1 MWDSTEETVPLR
13 RALLIQGTSFLILW
27 AILPCSGGH
36 MGGGYPLMT
45 GSAMKILAAASCMI
59 ALCVAEGSGGDR
71 TTGRLENALRSARED
86 EQVAV
91 WVFFID
97 KGETGRPVPELV
109 SPVALLRRARVLP
122 ANRLVD
128 EADLPVS
135 TEYIRALAPLVTR
148 IRQTSKW
155 LNAVS
160 VEATRAGVARLESLP
175 FVREIDIV
183 QKYRRAGGT
192 EIVQSTPPLPS
203 PRIPSGTG
211 ALDYGPS
218 LDQVLPENIPAVHA
232 TGNSAQGI
240 IIGLFDNG
248 VRLQTHQAFD
258 SLRGRIIAQRD
269 FVDHKTSVI
278 PNNPNSVFGGH
289 GVNTL
294 STLAGYRPGQIIG
307 PAYGASF
314 ILARTENDSSETPF
328 EEDNW
333 AAAIE
338 WAESLGV
345 QVTSTSLGY
354 LTFDSPYTSLTW
366 QDMNGR
372 TSVISRAATMAARRG
387 VIVVNSAGNEY
398 LPVPPAQ
405 NSLIAPA
412 DADSI
417 LTAGAV
423 SPGGGRAGFSSC
435 GPTSDG
441 RIKPDVMAVGSLVY
455 VASNI
460 DPVGYFYT
468 QGTSFSC
475 PLTAG
480 VAALVLRAHP
490 EATAMQIIKA
500 IKTTAYRAAGQTTR
514 PDNLD
519 GWGIIDAVAAIN
531 YLGSGSH
538 PVPPVA
544 LGMSDRST
552 TGFTANWTTV
562 SGAMSYGLDVA
573 ADSAFSS
580 LVQAY
585 TNLKV
590 DYDVTRYAVK
600 NLTAGTSY
608 YYRVRAIGTG
618 GTSGNSNIIAAST
631 IPPPAKEFTLSRNY
645 PNPFNPGTRIEFQ
658 VPEQSRVKLSVF
670 DILGRPVKTLVD
682 AVFPAS
688 GGTPYFVLW
697 DGTDNSGAGVA
708 SGVYFYRMDAT
719 GVSGASSRMVMKMMI
734 LR

>member
-1 MWDSTEETVPLR
+1 
-13 RALLIQGTSFLILW
+13 
-27 AILPCSGGH
+27 
-36 MGGGYPLMT
+36 
-45 GSAMKILAAASCMI
+45 MKILAAVSCML
-59 ALCVAEGSGGDR
+59 ALSFAVGSGGDR
-71 TTGRLENALRSARED
+71 TTGRLENVLRSARSD
-86 EQVAV
+86 EQIAV
-91 WVFFID
+91 WVFFTD
-97 KGETGRPVPELV
+97 KRESGRPGLDLV
-109 SPVALLRRARVLP
+109 SSRALQRRARVLP
-122 ANRLVD
+122 ANMLVD

-135 TEYIRALAPLVTR
+135 TEYIRALTPLVTR

-155 LNAVS
+155 LNGVS
-160 VEATRAGVARLESLP
+160 VDATPAGVPLIEALP

-183 QKYRRAGGT
+183 QKYRRGSGVET
-192 EIVQSTPPLPS
+192 VQSTPPLPS

-218 LDQVLPENIPAVHA
+218 IDQVLPENIPAVHA

-278 PNNPNSVFGGH
+278 PNNPNSGFGGH

-354 LTFDSPYTSLTW
+354 LTFDSPYASLTW

-372 TSVISRAATMAARRG
+372 NSVISRAAVKAARRG
-387 VIVVNSAGNEY
+387 VIVVNSAGNEGPA
-398 LPVPPAQ
+398 LPGE

-423 SPGGGRAGFSSC
+423 SPGGVRTGFSSC

-455 VASNI
+455 VASNT
-460 DPVGYFYT
+460 DSTGYIYM

-500 IKTTAYRAAGQTTR
+500 IKTTAYRAVGQTIR

-519 GWGIIDAVAAIN
+519 GWGIIDAMAAIN

-552 TGFTANWTTV
+552 TGFTARWTTV

-580 LVQAY
+580 LVQPY
-585 TNLKV
+585 NNLTV
-590 DYDVTRYAVK
+590 DYDVTSYAVK

-618 GTSGNSNIIAAST
+618 GTSGNSNIAAAST
-631 IPPPAKEFTLSRNY
+631 IPAPAKEFTLSRNY

-658 VPEQSRVKLSVF
+658 VPEQSRVSLRVF
-670 DILGRPVKTLVD
+670 DVLGRPVKTLVD
-682 AVFPAS
+682 QIFPAS

-697 DGTDNSGAGVA
+697 DGTDNSGRGVA

-719 GVSGASSRMVMKMMI
+719 GVSGTSSRMVMKMM
-734 LR
+734 LVR

>member
-1 MWDSTEETVPLR
+1 
-13 RALLIQGTSFLILW
+13 
-27 AILPCSGGH
+27 
-36 MGGGYPLMT
+36 
-45 GSAMKILAAASCMI
+45 MKILAAVSCMLI
-59 ALCVAEGSGGDR
+59 LCFAGGSGGDR
-71 TTGRLENALRSARED
+71 ATGRLANVLRSARPD
-86 EQVAV
+86 EQIAV
-91 WVFFID
+91 WVFFSD
-97 KGETGRPVPELV
+97 KGEAGRAVPELV
-109 SPVALLRRARVLP
+109 SPRALQRRARVLP
-122 ANRLVD
+122 ANMLVD
-128 EADLPVS
+128 QADLPVS
-135 TEYIRALAPLVTR
+135 REYIRALAPLVTR

-155 LNAVS
+155 LNGVS
-160 VEATRAGVARLESLP
+160 VDATPAGIPRLEALP

-183 QKYRRAGGT
+183 QKYRRGSGVET
-192 EIVQSTPPLPS
+192 VQATPPPPS
-203 PRIPSGTG
+203 PRMPSGTG

-278 PNNPNSVFGGH
+278 PNNPNSEFGGH

-372 TSVISRAATMAARRG
+372 NSVISRAAVAAARRG

-423 SPGGGRAGFSSC
+423 SPGGVRTGFSSC

-455 VASNI
+455 AASNV
-460 DPVGYFYT
+460 DPAGYFYV

-490 EATAMQIIKA
+490 EATAMQIIRA
-500 IKTTAYRAAGQTTR
+500 IKTTAYRGTDQATR
-514 PDNLD
+514 PDNLY
-519 GWGIIDAVAAIN
+519 GWGIIDAMAAIN
-531 YLGSGSH
+531 YLGNGSH

-562 SGAMSYGLDVA
+562 SGARSYSLDVA
-573 ADSAFSS
+573 ADTVFSS
-580 LVQAY
+580 FVQPY
-585 TNLKV
+585 NNLSF
-590 DYDVTRYAVK
+590 DYDVTKCAVV
-600 NLTAGTSY
+600 NLTPGTLY
-608 YYRVRAIGTG
+608 YYRVRAVGTG
-618 GTSGNSNIIAAST
+618 GTSGNSNIATAST
-631 IPPPAKEFTLSRNY
+631 IASPAKEFTLSRNY

-658 VPEQSRVKLSVF
+658 IPEQSRVSLRVF
-670 DILGRPVKTLVD
+670 DVLGRPVRTLAD
-682 AVFPAS
+682 QVFPAS
-688 GGTPYFVLW
+688 VGTPYFVLW
-697 DGTDNSGAGVA
+697 DGTDDSGTGVA

-719 GVSGASSRMVMKMMI
+719 GVSGASSRKVMKMMMV
-734 LR
+734 R